1 MSAVKHPVRAVITIY
16 ITADI
21 KGMRYCIDM
30 FVWIK
35 NGANFE
41 IEKSERKPPRNSL
54 VNVV

>member
-30 FVWIK
+30 FVCIK